1 MSNDKISNTN
11 DISKLDPYM
20 AIPVADESGIKFHS
34 PFEKPFRLA
43 GSAFQESL
51 GHTFRRIPMDTFIS
65 DTVDVLA
72 WYTAGIQLQF
82 KSTSK
87 KVIIKA
93 RLKHGNIMH
102 HMPQTGSSSFDL
114 YVGGPGNWQLKR
126 STRYDLHA
134 QEFTTSLFESEV
146 PGVREYLINFPL
158 YNGVESVWIG
168 LEEDCEIMPPTPW
181 SCDKPVVVY
190 GTSITQGGCASHPG
204 GAWTNILS
212 RWHNA
217 EFYNFGFSGSGKG
230 EPAAAEMLA
239 SIENP
244 RCFILDYEPNAH
256 NTGIR
261 NTLEKFLDILR
272 SKHPEVPITVISK
285 SPHASTM
292 LSFGANDDCE
302 EVSEDCRLSRE
313 FQKELIARRRAAG
326 DDKLYFVDGLKLLG
340 IDWGECMMD
349 GCHFNDLGF
358 YRFAENLNKYLYF

>member
-1 MSNDKISNTN
+1 MSNDKISNKH

-168 LEEDCEIMPPTPW
+168 LEEDCEIMPPTAW
-181 SCDKPVVVY
+181 SSDQPVVVY

-285 SPHASTM
+285 TPHASTM